1 VKGKLKLVLP
11 LVVLLAVAGGAYKF
25 VLAPKPAAAKPKIA
39 GTLVTLPRE
48 FLINL
53 ADGRYA
59 KVLVA
64 LEVEGGAGGGH
75 GAAPA
80 EGTSGLP
87 QEPAIRA
94 VITDELTGLGADDL
108 IQRKRRARVLKHLKE
123 GLHASTDEHV
133 KRVLF
138 TDLTVQ

>member
-1 VKGKLKLVLP
+1 VKGRLKILLP
-11 LVVLLAVAGGAYKF
+11 VVLLLAGAGGAYKF
-25 VLAPKPAAAKPKIA
+25 VLAPKPAEAAKPKIA

-59 KVLVA
+59 KVVVA
-64 LEVEGGAGGGH
+64 LEVEAVAAGH
-75 GAAPA
+75 TKPA

-108 IQRKRRARVLKHLKE
+108 IDRKPRARVLKHILE
-123 GLHASTDEHV
+123 GLHHSTDEHV